1 MFSGFNLKLDTESI
15 QQAFE
20 LDFNKYKKIGE
31 EHLKS
36 DINRFNSGLKDL
48 INRKTINGSQ
58 LQEYCFPNIEAE
70 IFLSH
75 SHKDRDLANALAGWI
90 NESFGLKVFVDSN
103 IWEYS
108 GELLN
113 ELNSKYSNKRP
124 NGRNRFLYDHES
136 CCKASEHVNTM
147 LSAALHKMIDR
158 VECVILLNTGNSVQV
173 FEDECFDSTY
183 SPWIYSEIMCTQIV
197 RKTPLLCYREY
208 NELMHLDESTCFTY
222 DDANLVVSYIMSLK
236 HLVPIDFGVC
246 IKWLYNYRHNP
257 FEKTYPL
264 DSLYSFTYKNHVEI
278 TKKLYHITNPAQIE
292 KIKKYFSEELDESLD
307 ILKIMQILCGGK

>member
-108 GELLN
+108 
-113 ELNSKYSNKRP
+113 
-124 NGRNRFLYDHES
+124 
-136 CCKASEHVNTM
+136 
-147 LSAALHKMIDR
+147 LSLI
-158 VECVILLNTGNSVQV
+158 
-173 FEDECFDSTY
+173 
-183 SPWIYSEIMCTQIV
+183 
-197 RKTPLLCYREY
+197 
-208 NELMHLDESTCFTY
+208 
-222 DDANLVVSYIMSLK
+222 
-236 HLVPIDFGVC
+236 
-246 IKWLYNYRHNP
+246 
-257 FEKTYPL
+257 
-264 DSLYSFTYKNHVEI
+264 
-278 TKKLYHITNPAQIE
+278 HI
-292 KIKKYFSEELDESLD
+292 
-307 ILKIMQILCGGK
+307 